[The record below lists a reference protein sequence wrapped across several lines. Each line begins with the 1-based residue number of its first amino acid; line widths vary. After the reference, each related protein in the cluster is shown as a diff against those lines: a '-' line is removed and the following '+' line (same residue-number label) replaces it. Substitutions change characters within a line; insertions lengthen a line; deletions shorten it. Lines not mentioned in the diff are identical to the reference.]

1 MRFELHLAPL
11 LSQNIGHS
19 AELVREAV
27 TQLND
32 LLASLSP
39 FLESPEKA
47 GASVLLEEV
56 GEMPANLQVSMS
68 FPLLQ
73 RLVAVNAF
81 IRMFI
86 HLCKSSHIGYNVRVS
101 PSASPV
107 ISSMM

>member
-86 HLCKSSHIGYNVRVS
+86 HLCKSSHIGYNVRVF
-101 PSASPV
+101 PL
-107 ISSMM
+107 